1 VSVESPPEA
10 MLDTSAFIAA
20 EQGRPLGAH
29 PRSAAISVVT
39 LAELRIGVAMA
50 PDPAAQAQRLATFA
64 RAQRLFEP
72 LPITVE
78 VADVFADMVAD
89 ARLNGRRPQVMDV
102 WIAATAVVHG
112 LPVYTQDAG
121 FDGLR
126 GVTVVRI

>member
-1 VSVESPPEA
+1 V
-10 MLDTSAFIAA
+10 LDTSVFIAA

-50 PDPAAQAQRLATFA
+50 PDPTKRAQRLATFA
-64 RAQRLFEP
+64 TAQRLFEP

-78 VADVFADMVAD
+78 VADVFADIVAD
-89 ARLNGRRPQVMDV
+89 ARIKGRRPQVMDV
-102 WIAATAVVHG
+102 WIAATAVANH
-112 LPVYTQDAG
+112 LPVYTQDAD

-126 GVTVVRI
+126 GVTVIKI